1 MDGWPSSEGLD
12 PPITQNP
19 KKIFAERGGQL
30 MSDFEL
36 LSIVLMVLAIII
48 PLLLE
53 VIKTQ
58 KK

>member
-1 MDGWPSSEGLD
+1 
-12 PPITQNP
+12 
-19 KKIFAERGGQL
+19 

-58 KK
+58 KKYPQPKVAVTL

>member
-1 MDGWPSSEGLD
+1 
-12 PPITQNP
+12 
-19 KKIFAERGGQL
+19 

-48 PLLLE
+48 PLVLE

>member
-1 MDGWPSSEGLD
+1 
-12 PPITQNP
+12 
-19 KKIFAERGGQL
+19 

-53 VIKTQ
+53 VIKSQ

>member
-1 MDGWPSSEGLD
+1 
-12 PPITQNP
+12 
-19 KKIFAERGGQL
+19 

-48 PLLLE
+48 LLLLE

>member
-1 MDGWPSSEGLD
+1 
-12 PPITQNP
+12 
-19 KKIFAERGGQL
+19 

-36 LSIVLMVLAIII
+36 LSIVLMVLTIII